1 MRGASE
7 ADRSQ
12 YVGDVLSVEN
22 GWARVDVKNRFA
34 VGDRIE
40 VMHPC
45 GNRDITITRMLS
57 DAGEDISVA
66 PGSGHFVRIE
76 LDGVAGAGLAG
87 KVSVSRQL
95 IDTSNTELAG
105 GATLWTCRLHHS
117 GSQVLQ
123 AIFDATQHVKM
134 SSSKNP

>member
-40 VMHPC
+40 VMHPT
-45 GNRDITITRMLS
+45 GNRDIAITRMLNE
-57 DAGEDISVA
+57 AGEEIQVA

-76 LDGVAGAGLAG
+76 LDGSLERALLA
-87 KVSVSRQL
+87 RYL
-95 IDTSNTELAG
+95 
-105 GATLWTCRLHHS
+105 
-117 GSQVLQ
+117 
-123 AIFDATQHVKM
+123 
-134 SSSKNP
+134 